1 MKLGITLLIV
11 LLTFCG
17 CLFGPDSKTVH
28 YTGQIVLDFEVLEI
42 IEHECIDGEIDITPK
57 IPSSDYLYL
66 IESADDIDSV
76 FYAVNY
82 YYEWTPHLE
91 EFLPEE
97 GMLLVFFRNAAYEDS
112 YNGHSISLSGDTISV
127 DISIEEYEGD
137 EAVAPGF
144 NPMVIPIG
152 VIPAEYSH

>member
-1 MKLGITLLIV
+1 MKLRVTLLIA

-28 YTGQIVLDFEVLEI
+28 YTGQIVLDFEVSEI
-42 IEHECIDGEIDITPK
+42 IDHECIDREIDITPY

-76 FYAVNY
+76 FYAVHY
-82 YYEWTPHLE
+82 SFEWTPHLE
-91 EFLPEE
+91 EFFPEE

-112 YNGHSISLSGDTISV
+112 YNEHSVSLSGDTISV
-127 DISIEEYEGD
+127 DISVEEYESD
-137 EAVAPGF
+137 EDVVPGF

-152 VIPAEYSH
+152 VIPAE